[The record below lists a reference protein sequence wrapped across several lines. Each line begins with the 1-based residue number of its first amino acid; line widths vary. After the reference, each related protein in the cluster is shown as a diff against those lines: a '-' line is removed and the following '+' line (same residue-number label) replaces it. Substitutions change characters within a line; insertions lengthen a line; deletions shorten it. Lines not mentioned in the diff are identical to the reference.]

1 MERSQTIILVAGLGF
16 WVLAWLIMGLWPQTM
31 FADVPVQTVEELA
44 ATPHSSFID
53 LSQRY
58 PDSFTRH
65 YGEVSPASYAKAL
78 ALGKKIYIAEACWHC
93 HSQQIRPVSNESL
106 RWGPVSR
113 AGEYQNEM
121 HKPQLLGTRRVG
133 PDLSRESGRRSND
146 WHAAHFYEPTWVVP
160 TSVMPSY
167 KWFYET
173 TTDEAG
179 EEVIVP
185 NERGLALIAYVQWLG
200 SWIDNEEPN
209 FYNVETYINEGEPS
223 R

>member
-1 MERSQTIILVAGLGF
+1 MERTQTIILVAGLGF

-31 FADVPVQTVEELA
+31 FSDVPVKTIEDLA
-44 ATPHSSFID
+44 AEPTQSFVD
-53 LSQRY
+53 LSTRY
-58 PDSFTRH
+58 PESFSEY
-65 YGEVSPASYAKAL
+65 YGEVSPASFGKAL
-78 ALGKKIYIAEACWHC
+78 SLGRDIYVAEACWHC

-113 AGEYQNEM
+113 AGEYQNVLQ
-121 HKPQLLGTRRVG
+121 KPQLLGTRRVG
-133 PDLSRESGRRSND
+133 PDLSREAGRHSND

-167 KWFYET
+167 KWFFET
-173 TTDEAG
+173 RGDEAG
-179 EEVIVP
+179 EERIVP

-200 SWIDNEEPN
+200 SWIDNQDPN
-209 FYNVETYINEGEPS
+209 FYNIESYIEEGEPS